1 MKSIV
6 ARVAADYGVAVAEVD
21 VDGDPELQRL
31 YSDVVPVL
39 LVDGKKFAKYRVSEL
54 RLRGKLARLSCR
66 G

>member
-6 ARVAADYGVAVAEVD
+6 ARVAADYGAAVAEVD

-31 YSDVVPVL
+31 YSDEVPVL

-54 RLRGKLARLSCR
+54 RLRGKLARLSRR